1 MGMNGDR
8 EPALFEPF
16 KRVASLPPRKK
27 VEEGPPVQESHI
39 KIVETIAEAAVESKK
54 RKRAKI
60 FDSPPQRSMSVI
72 HPKPVQM

>member
-1 MGMNGDR
+1 M
-8 EPALFEPF
+8 
-16 KRVASLPPRKK
+16 PPRKK

-60 FDSPPQRSMSVI
+60 FDSPPPQRSMSVI
-72 HPKPVQM
+72 QPKPVQM

>member
-1 MGMNGDR
+1 MRNSKYQGGQPRMSFTYQGNQGQGRSNQHMGMSGDR

-39 KIVETIAEAAVESKK
+39 KIV
-54 RKRAKI
+54 
-60 FDSPPQRSMSVI
+60 
-72 HPKPVQM
+72 